1 MEKVPSRRAI
11 AFMQWMEANNLKTKR
26 VAITAEVPPST
37 LASFVQGQSQSLK
50 GDTEEK
56 IARAYDTTVDA
67 IFSGAQNQQSQR
79 RQPMVRIIGRVGAD
93 ASGVVFLSHADVTY
107 DLAPLPPGGT
117 SKTVALEV
125 NGSSMPMLAEDGS
138 LIYFEDQKPEPTPD
152 LIGEVCAVETE
163 DGRIL
168 VKRLKRGS
176 EPGLY
181 DLESVIGAP
190 IKDVRLRW
198 AAEITAYVPPRQA
211 RRVIVRGSE
220 TPS

>member
-1 MEKVPSRRAI
+1 MDTKFSFGANLRAARKANGWTLERLAEAADTSKGYVSDLEKGNRPIPPGAMLERLANALGLQVADLLKREGAS
-11 AFMQWMEANNLKTKR
+11 EA
-26 VAITAEVPPST
+26 
-37 LASFVQGQSQSLK
+37 
-50 GDTEEK
+50 D
-56 IARAYDTTVDA
+56 
-67 IFSGAQNQQSQR
+67 
-79 RQPMVRIIGRVGAD
+79 MVRIIGRVGAD

-117 SKTVALEV
+117 SRTVALEV

-181 DLESVIGAP
+181 DLESVVGAT

-211 RRVIVRGSE
+211 RRVIVRAGEHSA
-220 TPS
+220 